1 LVKPGELLTLAGYLV
16 GAAVF
21 LLEARRRRWR
31 MERMGWVVCWAL
43 VGGVLGARLAEWG
56 LHGEALRRN
65 PLLLL
70 DPAAGGRT
78 VLGGL
83 AGGYIAVV
91 AARRRLG
98 IRHRTG
104 DAFALALPAGEA
116 IGRLGCF
123 LNGCCYGRES
133 AVPWAVWQH
142 GAFRHP
148 AQLYSAAFCLALFA
162 LVWSLRRRPWPEGRL
177 FSLYLALYTAGRFFL
192 EFWRQ
197 PPSAAGV
204 LTLAQWS
211 CLVALGWVLAAWVR
225 SHWNERGEEA
235 QRPLP
240 VE

>member
-21 LLEARRRRWR
+21 LLEARRRGWR
-31 MERMGWVVCWAL
+31 MERMGWVAVWAL

-56 LHGEALRRN
+56 LHGEARRRD

-70 DPAAGGRT
+70 DPTAGGRT

-83 AGGYIAVV
+83 AGGYLAVV
-91 AARRRLG
+91 AGRRRLG

-123 LNGCCYGRES
+123 LNGCCYGR
-133 AVPWAVWQH
+133 ATDLPWAVWQH

-177 FSLYLALYTAGRFFL
+177 FSLYLALYAAGRFLL

-197 PPSAAGV
+197 PPPAAGA
-204 LTLAQWS
+204 LTLAQWT
-211 CLVALGWVLAAWVR
+211 CLGVLAWLAV
-225 SHWNERGEEA
+225 SA
-235 QRPLP
+235 ARPRTETSGPLAAHR
-240 VE
+240 